1 MNITASSFKKND
13 LLYMVAK
20 VNLDLA
26 IEIAK
31 EFGGQEYYIIKWDT
45 IQRQKRNAYIVSQRA
60 KLVGNKTLSKE
71 LNRSSSWVRTIH
83 GTAKKKNK

>member
-71 LNRSSSWVRTIH
+71 LNLSSSWVRTIH
-83 GTAKKKNK
+83 GSAKKKNK